1 MYDLGSRLKAMR
13 IRHGLTQRELAEK
26 VNKSVS
32 AISSY
37 ETNAQLPPLDVLESI
52 ALTLHVSLDYLV
64 GMDRSNSLSTEKL
77 TDNQIE
83 LVELL
88 FQEFRTAKDGVN
100 ELTEV
105 QVKIIQKLISEFIKK
120 QRGG

>member
-1 MYDLGSRLKAMR
+1 MYDLGSRLKAIR
-13 IRHGLTQRELAEK
+13 IRQGLTQRELAEK

-64 GMDRSNSLSTEKL
+64 GIAPSNSFSTQNL
-77 TDNQIE
+77 TQTQKE
-83 LVELL
+83 LVALL
-88 FQEFRTAKDGVN
+88 FQEFHTEKSGSE
-100 ELTEV
+100 ELT
-105 QVKIIQKLISEFIKK
+105 QSQIQIIQKLISEFIKT
-120 QRGG
+120 

>member
-1 MYDLGSRLKAMR
+1 MYDLGSRLKAIR
-13 IRHGLTQRELAEK
+13 IRQGLTQRELAEK

-64 GMDRSNSLSTEKL
+64 GMERSNSLSTAKL
-77 TDNQIE
+77 TESQKE
-83 LVELL
+83 LIDLL
-88 FQEFRTAKDGVN
+88 FQEFRSVKNESD
-100 ELTEV
+100 ELTEP
-105 QVKIIQKLISEFIKK
+105 QVRIIQKLISEFIKI
-120 QRGG
+120 